1 MKVDISKLNSYF
13 FVFFTHNYFVFIT
26 VSETSAVNL
35 ASIECLR
42 RTRTMNQ
49 LGVIFLV
56 LSILFLHHVRAQTA
70 PSGDAV
76 SNFQPSLGVVIGIL
90 GVMFLLTFFLLMY
103 AKFCQRRRA
112 SAAVVD
118 QENQPTLVR
127 SRSRFSGIDKIV
139 IESLPF
145 FRFSS
150 LKGSKEGLE
159 CSVCLSKFEDVEI
172 LRLLPK
178 CKHAFHIDCIDHWLE
193 KHSSCPICR
202 HKVNPEDHTTFTYSN
217 SLRRLANQSGVGEE
231 SNIEIFV
238 QREEEH
244 HGSSRF
250 SVGSSFRKTGKGVK
264 EEELLILKGA
274 EDSDGNQKGYHKHN
288 HRITISDVVFKH
300 RWSNVSSSDLM
311 FLNSEMLNAT
321 SSQRFS
327 DLESNAD
334 MVSTTRGVV
343 ESEQIMNIKEEMER
357 KISFESKVG
366 ALNNIKSVSDKGP
379 PFTSD
384 SAGKSSHAPKYVSP
398 GEKRSMSEITA
409 VSRFGDLGKKMR
421 VFKDSSSLQN
431 NLKEERMR
439 QIWLPIAKRTAQ
451 WFVNRERRSQQSLN
465 KQQPLD
471 V

>member
-1 MKVDISKLNSYF
+1 
-13 FVFFTHNYFVFIT
+13 
-26 VSETSAVNL
+26 
-35 ASIECLR
+35 
-42 RTRTMNQ
+42 MNQ
-49 LGVIFLV
+49 LGVIIFLV
-56 LSILFLHHVRAQTA
+56 LSVLLLNVKAQTA
-70 PSGDAV
+70 TPSGDAV
-76 SNFQPSLGVVIGIL
+76 SNFQPSLAVVIGIL

-103 AKFCQRRRA
+103 AKFCQRGRA
-112 SAAVVD
+112 SAPVGD
-118 QENQPTLVR
+118 QQNHPTLLR
-127 SRSRFSGIDKIV
+127 SRSRFSGIDKTI

-159 CSVCLSKFEDVEI
+159 CAVCLSKFEDVEV

-202 HKVNPEDHTTFTYSN
+202 HRVNPEDHTTFTYSN
-217 SLRRLANQSGVGEE
+217 SLRRLANQSGIGEE

-250 SVGSSFRKTGKGVK
+250 SVGSSFRKIVKHVK
-264 EEELLILKGA
+264 EEELLIQKGE
-274 EDSDGNQKGYHKHN
+274 EDSEGNQKGYHKHN

-311 FLNSEMLNAT
+311 FLNSEMLNDA
-321 SSQRFS
+321 SSNRFS
-327 DLESNAD
+327 NLESNAD
-334 MVSTTRGVV
+334 TMSTPTGVV
-343 ESEQIMNIKEEMER
+343 ENEQIMNIKEEMDR

-366 ALNNIKSVSDKGP
+366 ALNNTKPVSDKDP
-379 PFTSD
+379 PFASD
-384 SAGKSSHAPKYVSP
+384 SAGKSSHAPKYVNP

-409 VSRFGDLGKKMR
+409 VSRFGDLGMKMK

-439 QIWLPIAKRTAQ
+439 QLWFPIAKRTAQ
-451 WFVNRERRSQQSLN
+451 WFVNRERRSQLSQN

-471 V
+471 HLDV

>member
-1 MKVDISKLNSYF
+1 
-13 FVFFTHNYFVFIT
+13 
-26 VSETSAVNL
+26 
-35 ASIECLR
+35 
-42 RTRTMNQ
+42 MNQ
-49 LGVIFLV
+49 LGGVSVILLV
-56 LSILFLHHVRAQTA
+56 LSVLCFHVRAQTSA
-70 PSGDAV
+70 PSSGDAV
-76 SNFQPSLGVVIGIL
+76 SNFQPSLAVVIGIL

-103 AKFCQRRRA
+103 AKFCHRRHGGA
-112 SAAVVD
+112 SAVGD
-118 QENQPTLVR
+118 SENQLTFVR
-127 SRSRFSGIDKIV
+127 SRSRFSGIDKTV

-145 FRFSS
+145 FRFSA
-150 LKGSKEGLE
+150 LKGLKEGLE
-159 CSVCLSKFEDVEI
+159 CAVCLSKFEDVEI
-172 LRLLPK
+172 LRLVPK

-193 KHSSCPICR
+193 KHSTCPICR
-202 HKVNPEDHTTFTYSN
+202 HRVNPEDHTTFTYSN
-217 SLRRLANQSGVGEE
+217 SLRRLANQSEVGEE

-250 SVGSSFRKTGKGVK
+250 SFGSSFRKTGKYVK
-264 EEELLILKGA
+264 EEEFLIEKGA

-311 FLNSEMLNAT
+311 FLNSEMLNDA
-321 SSQRFS
+321 SSNRFS
-327 DLESNAD
+327 NLESNAD
-334 MVSTTRGVV
+334 MMSSTRGVV
-343 ESEQIMNIKEEMER
+343 ENEQIMNIKEEMER
-357 KISFESKVG
+357 KISFENKVVG
-366 ALNNIKSVSDKGP
+366 ALNNIVSDHKEDP

-384 SAGKSSHAPKYVSP
+384 SAPKYVNP

-409 VSRFGDLGKKMR
+409 VSRFGDLGMKMR

-439 QIWLPIAKRTAQ
+439 QIWFPIARRTAQ
-451 WFVNRERRSQQSLN
+451 WFVNREERRSLQSQNN

>member
-1 MKVDISKLNSYF
+1 
-13 FVFFTHNYFVFIT
+13 
-26 VSETSAVNL
+26 
-35 ASIECLR
+35 
-42 RTRTMNQ
+42 MNQ
-49 LGVIFLV
+49 LCGVILLV
-56 LSILFLHHVRAQTA
+56 HSVLCFHARAQTAA

-76 SNFQPSLGVVIGIL
+76 SNFQPSLAVVIGIL

-103 AKFCQRRRA
+103 AKFCQRCA
-112 SAAVVD
+112 SSPVGD
-118 QENQPTLVR
+118 TENQLPFVR
-127 SRSRFSGIDKIV
+127 SRSRFSGIDKNV

-159 CSVCLSKFEDVEI
+159 CAVCLSKFEDVEI

-202 HKVNPEDHTTFTYSN
+202 HRVNPEDHTTFTYSN
-217 SLRRLANQSGVGEE
+217 SLRMLAGEE
-231 SNIEIFV
+231 SNIEILV
-238 QREEEH
+238 QREEEEH

-250 SVGSSFRKTGKGVK
+250 SVIGSSSFRKTVK
-264 EEELLILKGA
+264 EEELLIQKGA

-311 FLNSEMLNAT
+311 FLNSEMLNDT
-321 SSQRFS
+321 SSNRFS
-327 DLESNAD
+327 SNLESI
-334 MVSTTRGVV
+334 TRGVV
-343 ESEQIMNIKEEMER
+343 VENEQIMNIKEEMER
-357 KISFESKVG
+357 KISFENKVVG
-366 ALNNIKSVSDKGP
+366 ALNNIVSDHKEDP

-384 SAGKSSHAPKYVSP
+384 SAPKYVNP

-409 VSRFGDLGKKMR
+409 VSRFGDLGMKMR

-439 QIWLPIAKRTAQ
+439 QIWFPIARRTAQ
-451 WFVNRERRSQQSLN
+451 WFVNRERRSQQSQN

>member
-1 MKVDISKLNSYF
+1 
-13 FVFFTHNYFVFIT
+13 
-26 VSETSAVNL
+26 
-35 ASIECLR
+35 
-42 RTRTMNQ
+42 MNQ
-49 LGVIFLV
+49 LCGVILLV
-56 LSILFLHHVRAQTA
+56 HSVLCFHARAQTAA

-76 SNFQPSLGVVIGIL
+76 SNFQPSLAVVIGIL

-103 AKFCQRRRA
+103 AKFCHRRHGGA
-112 SAAVVD
+112 SAVGD
-118 QENQPTLVR
+118 SENQLTFVR
-127 SRSRFSGIDKIV
+127 SRSRFSGIDKTV

-159 CSVCLSKFEDVEI
+159 CAVCLSKFEDVEI

-202 HKVNPEDHTTFTYSN
+202 HRVNPEDHTTFTYSN
-217 SLRRLANQSGVGEE
+217 SLRRLANQSEVGEE

-250 SVGSSFRKTGKGVK
+250 SFGSSFRKTGKYVK
-264 EEELLILKGA
+264 EEEFLIEKGA

-311 FLNSEMLNAT
+311 FLNSEMLNDA
-321 SSQRFS
+321 SSNRFS
-327 DLESNAD
+327 NLESNAD
-334 MVSTTRGVV
+334 MMSSTRGVV
-343 ESEQIMNIKEEMER
+343 ENEQIMNIKEEMER

-366 ALNNIKSVSDKGP
+366 VLNNIKSVSDKHLL
-379 PFTSD
+379 FTSD
-384 SAGKSSHAPKYVSP
+384 SAGKSTHAPKYANP

-409 VSRFGDLGKKMR
+409 VSRFGDLGMKMR
-421 VFKDSSSLQN
+421 VLKDSDSLQN

-439 QIWLPIAKRTAQ
+439 QIWFPIARRTAQ
-451 WFVNRERRSQQSLN
+451 WFVNRERRSQQSQN

>member
-1 MKVDISKLNSYF
+1 
-13 FVFFTHNYFVFIT
+13 
-26 VSETSAVNL
+26 
-35 ASIECLR
+35 
-42 RTRTMNQ
+42 MNQ
-49 LGVIFLV
+49 LGGVFLLV
-56 LSILFLHHVRAQTA
+56 LSVLFVHVRAQNA

-76 SNFQPSLGVVIGIL
+76 SNFQPSLAVVIGIL

-103 AKFCQRRRA
+103 AKFCKRRA
-112 SAAVVD
+112 SAPVGD
-118 QENQPTLVR
+118 RRNQQTLMR
-127 SRSRFSGIDKIV
+127 SRSRFSGIDKTV

-159 CSVCLSKFEDVEI
+159 CAVCLSKFEDVEI

-217 SLRRLANQSGVGEE
+217 SLRRLANQSEHEEE

-238 QREEEH
+238 QREEENF
-244 HGSSRF
+244 GSSRF
-250 SVGSSFRKTGKGVK
+250 SVGSSFRKTGKDVK
-264 EEELLILKGA
+264 EEELLIQKGA
-274 EDSDGNQKGYHKHN
+274 EDSDANLKGYHKHN

-321 SSQRFS
+321 SSNRFN

-334 MVSTTRGVV
+334 PMSTTRGVV
-343 ESEQIMNIKEEMER
+343 EHEQIRNIKEEMER
-357 KISFESKVG
+357 KISFESKVS
-366 ALNNIKSVSDKGP
+366 ALNNIKPVSDKDST
-379 PFTSD
+379 FTSD
-384 SAGKSSHAPKYVSP
+384 SAGKSSHAPKYANA

-409 VSRFGDLGKKMR
+409 VSRFGDLGMKMR
-421 VFKDSSSLQN
+421 VINDSSSLRDN
-431 NLKEERMR
+431 FKEERMR
-439 QIWLPIAKRTAQ
+439 QIWFPIARRTAQ
-451 WFVNRERRSQQSLN
+451 WFVNRERRTQHSQN
-465 KQQPLD
+465 KNQPLD